1 VISLLPLS
9 AFSATQVIKDLTLE
23 ARGNDTYV
31 KFDLGIPLRYVR
43 HFPTKVGEILQI
55 QLLIDADSQH
65 EVHKEIR
72 QGSDLA
78 PPPGQHPLL
87 VYVTYE
93 DGVPGGPYLTL
104 RFVHPV
110 SFEVETGDSLNS
122 LAVLIR
128 DDQVKSTIARGT
140 QIQRA
145 KDKAK
150 LSDSG
155 IPSVP
160 SSKNAVP
167 EITLKALKEQ
177 VFKEKP
183 SEEEVEEQQK
193 AQKSAKSAET
203 AEKDEI
209 GELMAKAR
217 QALTFGDN
225 EGAIQLL
232 RRVIDKPQS
241 EYTQDARELIGLAL
255 ERANHIPQAMFEY
268 KKYLKIYKEGEGA
281 TRVAQRLQALQSL
294 NSEVPKKLRKTVRKD
309 QDVFTVFGRWSQA
322 FITRFEQ
329 RQPDSSNNNVNSEDL
344 VLTRR
349 VDSFLSLRGRMRAE
363 DRNVQAVFTGSH
375 VWDTMDESNT
385 EYRVSSA
392 YLDYDVFSKG
402 YYTIIGRQRVR
413 NSGVFGR
420 FDGIIAGYDFLPFM
434 RGHIYY
440 GKPIQLI
447 DDREI
452 DREFWGLKVDIGN
465 RNDALNINLYSI
477 DQTAD
482 GISDRQAFG
491 AGVRYT
497 DKAMTLF
504 GLVDYDFLFK
514 ELNLFNFRW
523 AWKYYENAKLNLSYN
538 RRQLLFVTSA
548 LNNQPLTTKLAD
560 VVSLLTEEGARQ
572 LAKDRTGLSET
583 LDIGSSYQFNR
594 DNQVSVDLMIFKS
607 TGTITRNDLATPLP
621 CSPDTPGAARDCVLV
636 NVTGIP
642 DTGNQYSLNAQWVSG
657 NLFAQHDLYVFGTRL
672 TKYDTYDDIG
682 LFTNVRLPGFDQWRL
697 SPRLNLTYRS
707 FNKDSATEGS
717 MTSIA
722 PSIGVDYVW
731 KKVWSFNMD
740 LGVEVVQYTDKSFD
754 DQVRENIR
762 LGYNYSF

>member
-1 VISLLPLS
+1 MILLFCLPLS
-9 AFSATQVIKDLTLE
+9 TFGATQVIKDLTLS
-23 ARGNDTYV
+23 AKGKDTYV

-43 HFPTKVGEILQI
+43 HFPTNAGEILQI
-55 QLLIDADSQH
+55 QLLIDADQQH
-65 EVHKEIR
+65 QVHKEIR

-110 SFEVETGDSLNS
+110 SFEVEAGDNLHS

-128 DDQVKSTIARGT
+128 DDQVKSNIARGT

-150 LSDSG
+150 LSASG

-160 SSKNAVP
+160 SSKRAVP
-167 EITLKALKEQ
+167 EITMKALREQ

-183 SEEEVEEQQK
+183 SKESTEEEQKEQ
-193 AQKSAKSAET
+193 AQKSKKAAATAK
-203 AEKDEI
+203 KDEV

-268 KKYLKIYKEGEGA
+268 KKYLKIYKEGEGT
-281 TRVAQRLQALQSL
+281 TRVAQRLQALQSIS
-294 NSEVPKKLRKTVRKD
+294 SEVPKKLRKTVRKD
-309 QDVFTVFGRWSQA
+309 RDVFTVFGRWSQA
-322 FITRFEQ
+322 FMTRFEQ
-329 RQPDSSNNNVNSEDL
+329 RQPDSSNNNVSSEDL

-375 VWDTMDESNT
+375 VWDTMDDTNT
-385 EYRVSSA
+385 EYRVSSF

-440 GKPIQLI
+440 GKPVQLI
-447 DDREI
+447 DDRNI

-465 RNDALNINLYSI
+465 RNDALNINMYSVN
-477 DQTAD
+477 QTAD
-482 GISDRQAFG
+482 GIPDRQAFG

-504 GLVDYDFLFK
+504 GVVDYDFLFQ

-523 AWKYYENAKLNLSYN
+523 GWKYYQNAKLNLSYN
-538 RRQLLFVTSA
+538 RRRLLFVTSA
-548 LNNQPLTTKLAD
+548 LNNQPLTTTLND
-560 VVSLLTEEGARQ
+560 VVDLLTEDGARQ
-572 LAKDRTGLSET
+572 LAYDRTSLSES
-583 LDIGSSYQFNR
+583 LDIGNSYQFNR
-594 DNQVSVDLMIFKS
+594 DNQVSVDLMVFKS
-607 TGTITRNDLATPLP
+607 SGTVTRNDIDFPLNCNP
-621 CSPDTPGAARDCVLV
+621 LDCVMV

-642 DTGNQYSLNAQWVSG
+642 DTNNQYALNAQWVSG

-672 TKYDTYDDIG
+672 TQYSTYDDIS
-682 LFTNVRLPGFDQWRL
+682 LFTNVRLPGFGQWRL
-697 SPRLNLTYRS
+697 TPRLNLIYRS

-717 MTSIA
+717 MTTVA
-722 PSIGVDYVW
+722 PSIGVDYIW

-740 LGVEVVQYTDKSFD
+740 VGVEMVQYTDKSFD
-754 DQVRENIR
+754 DQIRENIR
-762 LGYNYSF
+762 LGYSYSF